1 MQVFDPS
8 GNFLFKFGSF
18 GTGNGQFVTPIGIAI
33 NGTNYIYVDDT
44 VSNPADQR
52 IQVFGITDQIGTP
65 PPTQSGS
72 SQTTGQVTVLGT
84 CGLAFASG
92 APINYGSLTPNAIST
107 EKNLVLDNTGN
118 VNGTVKVKGGDWLD
132 GSSVKRMHTNATKIS
147 NSTST
152 YAAKITLKLTD
163 QSFGIVIPTANKTTF
178 WQLQA
183 NLLSSNFTG
192 SLTQTMNFTV
202 TC

>member
-1 MQVFDPS
+1 MKKITAVVAIVT
-8 GNFLFKFGSF
+8 GLFLFPFSLL
-18 GTGNGQFVTPIGIAI
+18 QE
-33 NGTNYIYVDDT
+33 
-44 VSNPADQR
+44 SNAQ
-52 IQVFGITDQIGTP
+52 QT
-65 PPTQSGS
+65 SGS
-72 SQTTGQVTVLGT
+72 VTVLGT

-152 YAAKITLKLTD
+152 YAAKITLKATD
-163 QSFGIVIPTANKTTF
+163 QSFGIVTSAVNKTTF
-178 WQLQA
+178 WQLQVK
-183 NLLSSNFTG
+183 LISSNFTG